1 MRCILRPLFVAV
13 AFALAMP
20 ATVQAATA
28 PQIFRLQN
36 GLTVLVRE
44 DQRFPL
50 ASVRLYVKAGSAWER
65 PDESGISHLLEH
77 MVFKGS
83 KTRAGGVDKMV
94 ENAGGYLNA
103 STSYDQT
110 IYLTDLPSA
119 QWKTA
124 MEAVRD
130 LAFDPLLKQADL
142 DAEREVVLAEKK
154 QRGDSPYTRL
164 FHATFAKTLKGTPY
178 EKPVIGTEE
187 TLRAATPESIR
198 AYIERRYDPRDML
211 LVVAGNVKAGEV
223 VDEARKLF
231 GGYANHNVAQAA
243 EHYQPESLAY
253 GLQVEV
259 QEGPWNKTYVSVTF
273 PLPGVGAAR
282 LPAADV
288 LAHMLAGDDTSLLAR
303 RLRIDKA
310 VVDDIR
316 ASATSFERVGVFA
329 VMAQLDPGKLDEF
342 IRDLSG
348 ILAGLK
354 ASDFTDAELNRAK
367 LNLEDNFLRGQ
378 ETIADI
384 ADMAGDMYFANP
396 SDPDGGQYLAAIRDV
411 NRDQIQAVID
421 DWLCPDALTIVAL
434 TPKGSMVKAETLA
447 GEVTTA
453 WPAAVKAV
461 RQAAEKGG
469 KSGEAAPTG
478 KPEVLELSKGRTLIL
493 LPDKSLPY
501 VSATLLFPGGDLL
514 IDKSKEGLASL
525 AADVL
530 TSGTVD
536 KTHAAFNAYLADR
549 AAGLGASGSA
559 LEFSLTL
566 DAPSRYGRDVFALL
580 REVLTR
586 PAFRDEDVA
595 RVKREH
601 IASIASQE
609 ENIMGLLARNL
620 RSFLFPGSVYGLKV
634 DGTPESVAALT
645 RSDIESF
652 WQKQAAQP
660 WILSVAGDFDREEIV
675 AFARSLPEPKV
686 AGARSS
692 APAWTDAKELKLA
705 LPGRAQAAYLMLF
718 PTVPL
723 SNKDSVALRLLSAS
737 LDGFGGLLYQELR
750 EKQSLGYTV
759 TPVNWSGEDAGFLAF
774 SIIASPENLDKARAG
789 FERIAQQVRTELLPV
804 ETVDRAKAMLEASY
818 YRALQRRARRAD
830 SAASQTLY
838 GRPLDFVK
846 RRLDELKTLT
856 PEDLRTVAQ
865 KYLNPDRAYIIQ
877 VAP

>member
-1 MRCILRPLFVAV
+1 MRCMLRPLFVAACCVLAV
-13 AFALAMP
+13 AVTA
-20 ATVQAATA
+20 QASSA

-44 DQRFPL
+44 DDRFPL

-83 KTRAGGVDKMV
+83 KTRASGVDKML

-154 QRGDSPYTRL
+154 QRGDNPYTQL
-164 FHATFAKTLKGTPY
+164 FHATFARALKGTPY
-178 EKPVIGTEE
+178 EKPVIGTEA

-211 LVVAGNVKAGEV
+211 LVVAGNVQARQV
-223 VDEARKLF
+223 VDEAQKLF
-231 GGYANHNVAQAA
+231 GSYANRNVAQAA
-243 EHYQPESLAY
+243 EPYRPEDLNY

-259 QEGPWNKTYVSVTF
+259 REGPWSKAYASVTF
-273 PLPGVGAAR
+273 PLPGTGAAR

-288 LAHMLAGDDTSLLAR
+288 LARMLAGDDTSLLVR
-303 RLRIDKA
+303 RLRIDKP
-310 VVDDIR
+310 VVDDIQ

-329 VMAQLDPGKLDEF
+329 VMAQLDPGKLDGF
-342 IRDLSG
+342 IRDLAGVLS
-348 ILAGLK
+348 GLK

-367 LNLEDNFLRGQ
+367 LNLEDNFLRNQ

-396 SDPDGGQYLAAIRDV
+396 SDPDGRQYLAAIRDV
-411 NRDQIQAVID
+411 SRDQIQAVID
-421 DWLCPDALTIVAL
+421 SWLRPEALTIVAL
-434 TPKGSMVKAETLA
+434 TPKDSNIQADALIGD
-447 GEVTTA
+447 VTAA

-461 RQAAEKGG
+461 RRDAADRGE
-469 KSGEAAPTG
+469 SGEAAVAG
-478 KPEVLELSKGRTLIL
+478 KPEVLELGQGRTLIL
-493 LPDKSLPY
+493 LPDDSLPY
-501 VSATLLFPGGDLL
+501 VSATLVFPGGDLL

-536 KTHAAFNAYLADR
+536 KTHATLNAYLADR
-549 AAGLGASGSA
+549 AAGLGASGQA
-559 LEFSLTL
+559 LEFSLSL
-566 DAPSRYGRDVFALL
+566 DAPTRYSQDVFALL
-580 REVLTR
+580 REILTR

-609 ENIMGLLARNL
+609 ENIMGLLSRNL
-620 RSFLFPGSVYGLKV
+620 RSFLFPDSVYGLKV
-634 DGTPESVAALT
+634 DGTPESIAALT
-645 RSDIESF
+645 RGDIENF

-660 WILSVAGDFDREEIV
+660 WILSVAGQFDREEILG
-675 AFARSLPEPKV
+675 FARSLPEPK
-686 AGARSS
+686 AAAARST
-692 APAWTDAKELKLA
+692 APVWTDVQELKLT

-723 SNKDSVALRLLSAS
+723 SNKDSAALRLLSAS

-759 TPVNWSGEDAGFLAF
+759 TPVDWSGEDAGFLAF

-789 FERIAQQVRTELLPV
+789 FERIARQVRTDLLPV

-818 YRALQRRARRAD
+818 YRALQRRAGRAD
-830 SAASQTLY
+830 SAAQQTLY
-838 GRPLDFVK
+838 GRPIDFVK
-846 RRLDELKTLT
+846 QRLEELKKLT
-856 PEDLRTVAQ
+856 PEDLRAVAQ
-865 KYLNPDRAYIIQ
+865 KYLDPDRAYTIQ
-877 VAP
+877 VTP